1 MRLSYN
7 NLWKTMIDK
16 NIIKDELCK
25 LTGISSSTIV
35 KINKDEPVLLVII
48 MKICEAL
55 DCNIED
61 VVTVLRQGS

>member
-16 NIIKDELCK
+16 KVKKGELCK
-25 LTGISSSTIV
+25 VTGISSSTMA
-35 KINKDEPVLLVII
+35 KMNKDEPVSLVII

-55 DCNIED
+55 ECNIED
-61 VVTVLRQGS
+61 VVTALK